1 MEHSEIDQKEI
12 NEFISKL
19 AVEIVERRLAAPAIV
34 LLESTKPL
42 SFVGSQALVF
52 FDPLV
57 KMFVA
62 VKDYEK
68 YVTLLENREYVEK
81 LIVAVEECENEILH
95 SKKGKKDAKRGD

>member
-1 MEHSEIDQKEI
+1 MEYTELNNKEID
-12 NEFISKL
+12 EFISKL

-42 SFVGSQALVF
+42 SFVGSQTLVF
-52 FDPLV
+52 FDPIV

-68 YVTLLENREYVEK
+68 YISLLENREYIEK
-81 LIVAVEECENEILH
+81 LIVAVEEYENETLH
-95 SKKGKKDAKRGD
+95 SKKGNKDAKRGD